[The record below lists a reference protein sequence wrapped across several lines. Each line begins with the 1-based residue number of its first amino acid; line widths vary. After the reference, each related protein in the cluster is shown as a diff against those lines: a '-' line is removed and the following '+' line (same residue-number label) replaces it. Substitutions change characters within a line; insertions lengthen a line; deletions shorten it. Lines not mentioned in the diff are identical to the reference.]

1 MNDQIHAGS
10 FYMTK
15 LKVKNNNDI
24 KKTILSEIRKWGLF
38 KSNIFIINKQIS
50 NYYCQISLGDY
61 DVKKKSFIRLYY
73 LKMLK
78 HHIYL
83 KIYHY
88 NIKKISSN
96 EKLLCYFESILVP
109 NGFEPSKW

>member
-1 MNDQIHAGS
+1 MIKFMQKVFSITKND
-10 FYMTK
+10 
-15 LKVKNNNDI
+15 NNI
-24 KKTILSEIRKWGLF
+24 KKVVLSEIKKWGSIKF
-38 KSNIFIINKQIS
+38 NIFIISNQIH
-50 NYYCQISLGDY
+50 NYQISLGDVDVDV
-61 DVKKKSFIRLYY
+61 DVKKKSFIRLHY

-78 HHIYL
+78 HYIYL

-109 NGFEPSKW
+109 NGFELSKW